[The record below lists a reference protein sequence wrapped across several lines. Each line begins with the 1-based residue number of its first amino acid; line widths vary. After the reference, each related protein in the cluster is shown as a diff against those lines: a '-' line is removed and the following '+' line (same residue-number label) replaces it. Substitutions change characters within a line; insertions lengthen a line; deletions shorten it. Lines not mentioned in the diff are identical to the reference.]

1 MKKIIYLSVIGF
13 FIISCSSSGN
23 DSEPANVAPTVP
35 TLVAPTNNKLCIDN
49 SVSFQWN
56 LSTDAN
62 NDGITYQIQVAKD
75 KGFSQI
81 VKTVEGST
89 NTQNISLEK
98 GVAYYW
104 RVKATDVAKLSSDYS
119 VTYNFYTAAEA
130 VINHLPFSPDLMA
143 PALNTALN
151 LGTTTLK
158 WTAVD
163 VDATDKLVY
172 DVYFGTVNPPATKV
186 SENLTTN
193 VFEVTVVASKEYYW
207 KVVVKD
213 NKGGETTG
221 QIWKFKTN

>member
-1 MKKIIYLSVIGF
+1 
-13 FIISCSSSGN
+13 
-23 DSEPANVAPTVP
+23 
-35 TLVAPTNNKLCIDN
+35 LCIDN

-130 VINHLPFSPDLMA
+130 VINHLPFSPDLVA